1 MPLVQ
6 TILPDIGIEM
16 ANTVFASLES
26 IVGKDWQKERENV
39 TELSVSSSSSSSSA
53 GRSRAVKKSVLLG
66 EENQHPNMLV
76 QNMKKKV
83 IDSRLDLIPSGISV
97 KM

>member
-1 MPLVQ
+1 MR

-26 IVGKDWQKERENV
+26 IVGKDWQKGRENA
-39 TELSVSSSSSSSSA
+39 TEFSVSSSSSSSSA
-53 GRSRAVKKSVLLG
+53 GRSRAVKKSVLSG

-83 IDSRLDLIPSGISV
+83 INSRLDLIPSGMPV
-97 KM
+97 NMY